1 MKDAKFNHIL
11 EKSQTHGRESL
22 LTTPLAYSRQHMQYN
37 PVKTRLRTQTN
48 NQRKIKSY
56 SYLMISLALAL
67 AALLLRGGSLAA
79 LVVAAAAAI
88 IARALIN
95 SLATTAFA
103 LGELISALE
112 AAPLEE
118 TNLLEVLLEHNEGLL
133 RKSLSTR

>member
-1 MKDAKFNHIL
+1 MIPNK
-11 EKSQTHGRESL
+11 
-22 LTTPLAYSRQHMQYN
+22 
-37 PVKTRLRTQTN
+37 
-48 NQRKIKSY
+48 KIKSY
-56 SYLMISLALAL
+56 SHLMISLALAL

>member
-1 MKDAKFNHIL
+1 
-11 EKSQTHGRESL
+11 
-22 LTTPLAYSRQHMQYN
+22 
-37 PVKTRLRTQTN
+37 
-48 NQRKIKSY
+48 
-56 SYLMISLALAL
+56 MISLALAL

-112 AAPLEE
+112 AAPLAE

>member
-1 MKDAKFNHIL
+1 
-11 EKSQTHGRESL
+11 
-22 LTTPLAYSRQHMQYN
+22 
-37 PVKTRLRTQTN
+37 
-48 NQRKIKSY
+48 
-56 SYLMISLALAL
+56 MISLALAL

-79 LVVAAAAAI
+79 LVVAAAAI